1 MTTNLVIYLKIYYYI
16 ILYMDNIDYYINNN
30 NFIKLLKQHTTI
42 DTDFIDKFF
51 KKFKIGGELDYH
63 IKDKDVSKYLNVSL
77 ENIRKRLNNAFTKSI
92 NFIENIDYIKIKTGK
107 TSGITYMINYQCF
120 ERLAMSGD
128 TQKSE
133 SVRMYFIKLREFLTE
148 NQRLIYQ
155 SMSNYN
161 ELDKYVGFET
171 IYFFAVDERNND
183 IFKIGRTKD
192 IVHRLRNYNV
202 GRIKEVDLKY
212 LALVKNS
219 ILIEKCMKFKL
230 QKNQVIKDKEIYKIN
245 PNKLKKVINDC
256 YCKYVPKNK
265 NENLYQEL
273 SELLGLYA
281 YTKDKVNIK
290 PYVIIDK

>member
-1 MTTNLVIYLKIYYYI
+1 MENINYYT
-16 ILYMDNIDYYINNN
+16 NNN
-30 NFIKLLKQHTTI
+30 NFIELLKEHTTI
-42 DTDFIDKFF
+42 DSDFIDKFF
-51 KKFKIGGELDYH
+51 KNFKIGGELDFH

-92 NFIENIDYIKIKTGK
+92 NFIENVDYIKIKTGI

-120 ERLAMSGD
+120 ERLAMGGD

-133 SVRMYFIKLREFLTE
+133 SVRMYFVKLREFLTE

-155 SMSNYN
+155 SMSNYS
-161 ELDKYVGFET
+161 ELNKYVGFET
-171 IYFFAVDERNND
+171 IYFFAVDERKND
-183 IFKIGRTKD
+183 IFKIGRTRD
-192 IVHRLRNYNV
+192 IVNRLRNYNV
-202 GRIKEVDLKY
+202 GRIKEIDLKY

-230 QKNQVIKDKEIYKIN
+230 QKNQVIENKEIYQVN

-273 SELLGLYA
+273 SDLLGLYA
-281 YTKDKVNIK
+281 YTKGKVHIK